1 MVKLKGIINN
11 VSYYID
17 EYMENNK
24 ILKGTKGTKGSY
36 TSKKIYFVI
45 IGNEKTINIIFN
57 KFRSEKIKR
66 LLKNEHTDL
75 N

>member
-24 ILKGTKGTKGSY
+24 ILKGTKGSY

-75 N
+75 Y